1 MLILGFGDYEAPGL
15 SLADELGVAF
25 RKVDIH
31 RFPDGESRVRI
42 PAEVPEHV
50 VLCRSL
56 DHPNEKLVEVL
67 LTAETARGLGAK
79 RLTLV
84 APYLCYMRQDAAFAA
99 GDAVSQTIIG
109 RFLGELFD
117 DVVTVDPHLHR
128 TVTLADAL
136 PNTRS
141 LELTATGLMA
151 DHLRQRSDPPLVLLG
166 PDEESRQWV
175 ERVATHCDLP
185 YAIATKSRFG
195 DRHVRIDLPAL
206 DLADRNVVLID
217 DVASSG
223 ETLATA
229 ARALH
234 ATGAS
239 GISAMVSHGI
249 FAPGAVDTLHSAG
262 IGAIVSSD
270 SVCHPSNGMAL
281 AGVLADG
288 LARIA

>member
-1 MLILGFGDYEAPGL
+1 MLILGYGDYEAPGL
-15 SLADELGVAF
+15 SLADELGVTF
-25 RKVDIH
+25 RKVEVH

-42 PAEVPEHV
+42 PAEMPKHV

-56 DHPNEKLVEVL
+56 DHPNEKLVELL
-67 LTAETARGLGAK
+67 LTAETARGLGAE

-84 APYLCYMRQDAAFAA
+84 APYLCYMRQDAAFDA
-99 GDAVSQTIIG
+99 GDAVSQKIVG
-109 RFLGELFD
+109 RFLGGLFD

-128 TVTLADAL
+128 TTTLAEAL
-136 PNTRS
+136 PNTRT

-151 DHLRQRSDPPLVLLG
+151 DRLRQRPDPLVLVG

-175 ERVATHCDLP
+175 ERVAMHCKVP

-195 DRHVRIDLPAL
+195 DRHVRIDLPAV
-206 DLADRNVVLID
+206 DLVDRDVVLID

-229 ARALH
+229 ARALR

-239 GISAMVSHGI
+239 GITAMVSHGI
-249 FAPGAVDTLHSAG
+249 FAPGALDTLNAAG
-262 IGAIVSSD
+262 VREIISSN
-270 SVCHPSNGMAL
+270 SVCHPSNEMAL

-288 LARIA
+288 LSRIT